1 MKVVY
6 CMLFKKTSHPERISL
21 DAMQVKIQIKN
32 HPKVQKQLAML
43 MLTETDLKY
52 LQAFQPYIE
61 KNIDEIVDSFY
72 QALQIESG
80 LLKIIDNHSTIERLK
95 VTLKKHI
102 YEMFGGII
110 DGDFLQKR
118 ERIARVHVHIGL
130 PTQWYI
136 AAFQNLNVSF
146 MQYVKL
152 NIPHM
157 EDQFNTLAAI
167 SKILNLEQQLVL
179 EAFEAYVE
187 ETKRIDDEQ
196 KQEIGRAIIESSEN
210 LAYISDHTNAAY
222 QQLSAQME
230 ELTSHAKRAGDISG
244 GTEQQALDGQ
254 GQMRA
259 QSQNMETI
267 TSSVTEI
274 THDIDRLTEMTKQM
288 ESVMLIVTNIAT
300 QTNLLALN
308 ASIEAA
314 RAGDAGKGFAVVANE
329 VRKLAEQTKSSTD
342 TVGELLHDT
351 NERTAK
357 LEASLNHI
365 QEAVQFGGEGMLQTE
380 QKFSQILESMRETK
394 TQNSLIGQ
402 EIILLGQG
410 IDKLSSS
417 FEEVAHSAE
426 ELAGI
431 SHELSK

>member
-1 MKVVY
+1 
-6 CMLFKKTSHPERISL
+6 
-21 DAMQVKIQIKN
+21 MQVKIQVN
-32 HPKVQKQLAML
+32 QHPKLKKQLAML

-61 KNIDEIVDSFY
+61 KNIDEVVDGFY
-72 QALQIESG
+72 RALNAESRLLQI
-80 LLKIIDNHSTIERLK
+80 IDHHSTIDRLK

-110 DGDFLQKR
+110 DAEFLQKR

-136 AAFQNLNVSF
+136 AAFQNLNLSF
-146 MQYVKL
+146 MEYVKS
-152 NIPHM
+152 NITHM
-157 EDQFNTLAAI
+157 EDQFSILAAI

-179 EAFEAYVE
+179 EAFETYVV
-187 ETKRIDDEQ
+187 ETKRADEEQ
-196 KQEIGRAIIESSEN
+196 KKEIGRAIIDSSKN
-210 LAYISDHTNAAY
+210 LAYISEQTNAAY
-222 QQLSAQME
+222 QQLIAQMD
-230 ELTSHAKRAGDISG
+230 ELMSHAKRADDISS

-254 GQMRA
+254 GQMQA
-259 QSQNMETI
+259 QSKNMTTI
-267 TSSVTEI
+267 TSSVAEI
-274 THDIDRLTEMTKQM
+274 AHDVDRLTDMTKQM
-288 ESVMLIVTNIAT
+288 ESVMAIVTNIAT

-314 RAGDAGKGFAVVANE
+314 RAGEAGKGFAVVANE

-351 NERTAK
+351 NERTEK
-357 LEASLNHI
+357 LEKSLNHI

-380 QKFSQILESMRETK
+380 LKFSQIVQSMRETK
-394 TQNSLIGQ
+394 TQNSLIGK
-402 EIILLGQG
+402 EIELLGQG
-410 IDKLSSS
+410 IDQLSAS
-417 FEEVAHSAE
+417 FEKVAYSAD
-426 ELAGI
+426 ELANI

>member
-1 MKVVY
+1 
-6 CMLFKKTSHPERISL
+6 MLFRKTSHPERINI
-21 DAMQVKIQIKN
+21 DAMQVKIQIDH
-32 HPKVQKQLAML
+32 HPKVKKQLAML

-61 KNIDEIVDSFY
+61 KNIDEVVDGFY
-72 QALQIESG
+72 RALNAEPS
-80 LLKIIDNHSTIERLK
+80 LLKIIDHHSTINRLK

-110 DGDFLQKR
+110 DAEFLQKR

-146 MQYVKL
+146 MEYVKS

-157 EDQFNTLAAI
+157 DDQFSILAAI

-179 EAFEAYVE
+179 EAFEAYVI
-187 ETKRIDDEQ
+187 ETKRADEEQ
-196 KQEIGRAIIESSEN
+196 KREIGRAIIDSSEN
-210 LAYISDHTNAAY
+210 LAYISEQTNAAY
-222 QQLSAQME
+222 QQLIAQMD
-230 ELTSHAKRAGDISG
+230 ELVTHAKRADDISI

-254 GQMRA
+254 GQMQA
-259 QSQNMETI
+259 QSENMITI
-267 TSSVTEI
+267 TSSVAEI
-274 THDIDRLTEMTKQM
+274 AHDIKRLTDMTKQM
-288 ESVMLIVTNIAT
+288 ESVMAIVTNIAT

-314 RAGDAGKGFAVVANE
+314 RAGEAGKGFAVVANE

-351 NERTAK
+351 NERTTK
-357 LEASLNHI
+357 LEISLNHI

-380 QKFSQILESMRETK
+380 LKFSHIVQSMRETK
-394 TQNSLIGQ
+394 MQNSLIGK
-402 EIILLGQG
+402 EIELLGQG
-410 IDKLSSS
+410 IDQLSAS
-417 FEEVAHSAE
+417 FEKVAHSAD

-431 SHELSK
+431 SRELSE

>member
-1 MKVVY
+1 
-6 CMLFKKTSHPERISL
+6 
-21 DAMQVKIQIKN
+21 MQVKIQVN
-32 HPKVQKQLAML
+32 QHPKLKKQLAML

-61 KNIDEIVDSFY
+61 KNIDEVVDGFY
-72 QALQIESG
+72 RALNAESRLLQI
-80 LLKIIDNHSTIERLK
+80 IDHHSTIDRLK

-110 DGDFLQKR
+110 DAEFLQKR

-136 AAFQNLNVSF
+136 AAFQNLNLSF
-146 MQYVKL
+146 MEYVKS

-157 EDQFNTLAAI
+157 EDQFSILAAI

-179 EAFEAYVE
+179 EAFETYVV
-187 ETKRIDDEQ
+187 ETKRADEEQ
-196 KQEIGRAIIESSEN
+196 KKEIGRAIIDSSKN
-210 LAYISDHTNAAY
+210 LAYISEQTNAAY
-222 QQLSAQME
+222 QQLIAQMD
-230 ELTSHAKRAGDISG
+230 ELMSHAKRADDISS

-254 GQMRA
+254 GQMQA
-259 QSQNMETI
+259 QSKNMTTI
-267 TSSVTEI
+267 TSSVAEI
-274 THDIDRLTEMTKQM
+274 AHDVDRLTDMTKQM
-288 ESVMLIVTNIAT
+288 ESVMAIVTNIAT

-314 RAGDAGKGFAVVANE
+314 RAGEAGKGFAVVANE

-351 NERTAK
+351 NERTEK
-357 LEASLNHI
+357 LEKSLNHI

-380 QKFSQILESMRETK
+380 RKFSQILQSMRETK
-394 TQNSLIGQ
+394 TQNSLIGK
-402 EIILLGQG
+402 EIELLGQG
-410 IDKLSSS
+410 IDQLSAS
-417 FEEVAHSAE
+417 FEKVAYSAD
-426 ELAGI
+426 ELANI

>member
-1 MKVVY
+1 MVY
-6 CMLFKKTSHPERISL
+6 CMFFKKTSHLERINL
-21 DAMQVKIQIKN
+21 DSMQVKIQIDN
-32 HPKVQKQLAML
+32 QPKIKKQLAML

-72 QALQIESG
+72 RSLQIEPH

-95 VTLKKHI
+95 VTLKGHI

-110 DGDFLQKR
+110 DAPFLHKR
-118 ERIARVHVHIGL
+118 ERIAKVHVHIGL

-136 AAFQNLNVSF
+136 AAFQNLNISF
-146 MQYVKL
+146 MQYVKM
-152 NIPHM
+152 NISHI
-157 EDQFNTLAAI
+157 EDQFSTLAAI

-187 ETKRIDDEQ
+187 ETRRADEEQ
-196 KQEIGRAIIESSEN
+196 KQDIGRAIIESSEN
-210 LAYISDHTNAAY
+210 LAYISEQTNAAY
-222 QQLSAQME
+222 QQLIAQMD
-230 ELTSHAKRAGDISG
+230 ELTSHAKRAGEISN

-254 GQMRA
+254 SQMQA
-259 QSQNMETI
+259 QSLNMENI

-274 THDIDRLTEMTKQM
+274 TRDIDRLTEMTKQM
-288 ESVMLIVTNIAT
+288 ESVMSIVTNIAT

-351 NERTAK
+351 NERTVK

-380 QKFSQILESMRETK
+380 RKFSQILRSMRETK
-394 TQNSLIGQ
+394 MQNGLIGQ
-402 EIILLGQG
+402 EIELLGQG
-410 IDKLSSS
+410 IDKLSVS
-417 FEEVAHSAE
+417 FEKVAHSAD
-426 ELAGI
+426 ELACI

>member
-1 MKVVY
+1 
-6 CMLFKKTSHPERISL
+6 
-21 DAMQVKIQIKN
+21 MQVKIQVN
-32 HPKVQKQLAML
+32 QHPKLKKQLAML

-61 KNIDEIVDSFY
+61 KNIDEVVDGFY
-72 QALQIESG
+72 RALNAESRLLQI
-80 LLKIIDNHSTIERLK
+80 IDHHSTIDRLK

-110 DGDFLQKR
+110 DAEFLQKR

-136 AAFQNLNVSF
+136 AAFQNLNLSF
-146 MQYVKL
+146 MEYVKS

-157 EDQFNTLAAI
+157 EDQFSILAAI

-179 EAFEAYVE
+179 EAFETYVV
-187 ETKRIDDEQ
+187 ETKRADEEQ
-196 KQEIGRAIIESSEN
+196 KKEIGRAIIDSSKN
-210 LAYISDHTNAAY
+210 LAYISEQTNAAY
-222 QQLSAQME
+222 QQLIAQMD
-230 ELTSHAKRAGDISG
+230 ELMSHAKRADDISS

-254 GQMRA
+254 GQMQA
-259 QSQNMETI
+259 QSKNMTTI
-267 TSSVTEI
+267 TSSVAEI
-274 THDIDRLTEMTKQM
+274 AHDVDRLTDMTKQM
-288 ESVMLIVTNIAT
+288 ESVMAIVTNIAT

-314 RAGDAGKGFAVVANE
+314 RAGEAGKGFAVVANE

-351 NERTAK
+351 NERTEK
-357 LEASLNHI
+357 LEKSLNHI

-380 QKFSQILESMRETK
+380 LKFSQIVQSMRETK
-394 TQNSLIGQ
+394 TQNSLIGK
-402 EIILLGQG
+402 EIELLGQG
-410 IDKLSSS
+410 IDQLSAS
-417 FEEVAHSAE
+417 FEKVAYSAD
-426 ELAGI
+426 ELANI